1 MKNKIKIEVVY
12 INEFLKFHKAFTTI
26 EGIKIKKFFEEIEL
40 NNIIPNYCKKNNRI
54 GIYGKLV
61 TDNYILKDKDRVEI
75 YEPVIIDPKIKR
87 KKLTARKK
95 VDK

>member
-12 INEFLKFHKAFTTI
+12 IKKSLKFHKAFTTI
-26 EGIKIKKFFEEIEL
+26 EGIKIKKFFDEIEL

-75 YEPVIIDPKIKR
+75 YEPIIIDPKIKR
-87 KKLTARKK
+87 KKLADRKK
-95 VDK
+95 ADK